1 MSLPCSAAAVRSP
14 RPTMLQ
20 KVRGNTMENEQN
32 KPMQTPAP
40 YAAGTGSVPVALDRD
55 AFARMG
61 YRERLAL
68 KKENPEVYKELRK

>member
-1 MSLPCSAAAVRSP
+1 
-14 RPTMLQ
+14 
-20 KVRGNTMENEQN
+20 MENEQN

-61 YRERLAL
+61 PGETGAEEGEPGGL
-68 KKENPEVYKELRK
+68 

>member
-1 MSLPCSAAAVRSP
+1 
-14 RPTMLQ
+14 
-20 KVRGNTMENEQN
+20 MENEQN

-40 YAAGTGSVPVALDRD
+40 YAAGTGSVPLPRERD
-55 AFARMG
+55 ACAGVG

>member
-1 MSLPCSAAAVRSP
+1 MSLPCSAAGVRSP

-20 KVRGNTMENEQN
+20 KVQN